1 MSVNFNSAAM
11 GAFRNVNLG
20 GADSIANL
28 DGKGGVKKNGESGNF
43 IGKMFR
49 ASGTKDNNNAAR
61 TALLKS
67 LGQAFG
73 LAGMTVK
80 DGKTTFSREFM
91 DKLEQL
97 LGPAF
102 KRADFKIGAD
112 GSVTSGKPL
121 TQRRITAILGAAKL
135 FATDGFSVA
144 AYKEKLAAMKAELGS
159 KVPKVIGDVEASLD
173 FLEKVGDKFVRNHP
187 TYDFYRNDL
196 NDEKGAAAIKERF
209 QYYDEETKDYKTLT
223 SVKEIN
229 DFLFH
234 RLACKGSGE
243 LLHLELVRFD
253 PKAAEDIK
261 PLKDYINS
269 YVKSFVTK
277 MIDTWFAAKAAGKL
291 PEFRK
296 HLENPGACMEEKI
309 KQLIEF
315 NDKHLTDKS
324 NAPSAKE
331 AAEIQR
337 AANEDVGPQAKPRT
351 ADKVIFDELNVIFA
365 NPETADL
372 EKWKDIGPLL
382 KKNLVGKTSEIVR
395 AVEKGKGNWSF
406 ESVKENGKPVVRPLT
421 AEDIDALGPICNTIV
436 TGNVED
442 DPDEK

>member
-20 GADSIANL
+20 GADSIVNL
-28 DGKGGVKKNGESGNF
+28 DGEGGVKKNGELGNF

-112 GSVTSGKPL
+112 GFVTSGKPL

-196 NDEKGAAAIKERF
+196 NDEP
-209 QYYDEETKDYKTLT
+209 
-223 SVKEIN
+223 S
-229 DFLFH
+229 
-234 RLACKGSGE
+234 GSASSITMK
-243 LLHLELVRFD
+243 R
-253 PKAAEDIK
+253 
-261 PLKDYINS
+261 
-269 YVKSFVTK
+269 
-277 MIDTWFAAKAAGKL
+277 
-291 PEFRK
+291 
-296 HLENPGACMEEKI
+296 
-309 KQLIEF
+309 
-315 NDKHLTDKS
+315 
-324 NAPSAKE
+324 
-331 AAEIQR
+331 
-337 AANEDVGPQAKPRT
+337 PRT
-351 ADKVIFDELNVIFA
+351 
-365 NPETADL
+365 T
-372 EKWKDIGPLL
+372 
-382 KKNLVGKTSEIVR
+382 R
-395 AVEKGKGNWSF
+395 
-406 ESVKENGKPVVRPLT
+406 R
-421 AEDIDALGPICNTIV
+421 
-436 TGNVED
+436 
-442 DPDEK
+442 